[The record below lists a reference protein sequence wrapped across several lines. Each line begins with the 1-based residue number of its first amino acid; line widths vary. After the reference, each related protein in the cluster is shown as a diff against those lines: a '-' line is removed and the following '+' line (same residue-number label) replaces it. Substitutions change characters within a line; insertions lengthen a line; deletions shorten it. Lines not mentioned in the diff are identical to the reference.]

1 MFGAI
6 RGLLP
11 APDRTAQKITASSPA
26 VKDTDTLTIT
36 PLRGLAKIPAG
47 SSTATVRFK
56 PGLVTPANRRWSED
70 YDDAEFNLSPG
81 GSPQTLDDPAK
92 TLRGY
97 SHKTIRGNPYTT
109 IPKSPLKGA
118 ISAADCWDPDDSEF
132 TDGPDNKE

>member
-6 RGLLP
+6 RGLLS
-11 APDRTAQKITASSPA
+11 APDRTAQKIPASSPA

-36 PLRGLAKIPAG
+36 PFQGLAKIPAG

-56 PGLVTPANRRWSED
+56 SGLATPSNRRWSED

-81 GSPQTLDDPAK
+81 GSPQTLDDPVK

-97 SHKTIRGNPYTT
+97 SHKTIRSNPCTT
-109 IPKSPLKGA
+109 VPKRPLKGA
-118 ISAADCWDPDDSEF
+118 ILTADCWDPDDSEF
-132 TDGPDNKE
+132 TDWPENKE